1 MFANFPIADI
11 PLFPPAASAQAPEVD
26 ALYFF
31 LNAVTIV
38 MSVAIF
44 AAIIYFAFKYKR
56 RPGVEPTQIEGS
68 TKLELTWSI
77 APFLI
82 MLVMF
87 GWGAKIFFAE
97 AQPPKDATEIFVTGK
112 QWMWKI
118 QYPNGGRE
126 IDELHVSVGQP
137 VKLTMASE
145 DVIHSFSIP
154 AFRIKHD
161 VVPGHY
167 DTVWFTPTKP
177 GHYHLFC
184 TEYCGAQHAHMIGWV
199 DVLDKQ
205 DYQRWEAGSAIQGTL
220 AEKGLTEFEQ
230 LGCATCHL
238 MDQQG
243 RGPNLRNL
251 YGQRIYLS
259 DGSTVIADDA
269 YIRESIL
276 NPNAKIVASFQRDV
290 MPVFQ
295 DQISEEGINE
305 VIAYIK
311 SLSQSVPASQEGT
324 HQWPIVLAPPNT
336 LANGAAVASKATV
349 PTASQ
354 VPGAAAPASPA
365 GTKPGS
371 VKPAAKPVPAQK
383 GNQ

>member
-1 MFANFPIADI
+1 MFVSFPIADI

-26 ALYFF
+26 DLYFF
-31 LNAVTIV
+31 LNVVTVI

-44 AAIIYFAFKYKR
+44 AAIIYFAIKYKR

-68 TKLELTWSI
+68 TRLELTWSV
-77 APFLI
+77 APFI
-82 MLVMF
+82 VMLVMF

-97 AQPPKDATEIFVTGK
+97 AEPPRDATEIFVTGK

-118 QYPNGGRE
+118 QYPDGGRE
-126 IDELHVSVGQP
+126 IDELHVAVGQP

-145 DVIHSFSIP
+145 DVIHSFFIP

-167 DTVWFTPTKP
+167 DTIWFTPTKA
-177 GHYHLFC
+177 GRYHLFC
-184 TEYCGAQHAHMIGWV
+184 TEYCGAQHAGMIGWV

-205 DYQRWEAGSAIQGTL
+205 DYQKWAAGASIQGTL
-220 AEKGLTEFEQ
+220 AERGLTEFEQ

-251 YGQRIYLS
+251 YGKQVYLS

-276 NPNAKIVASFQRDV
+276 NPNAKIVASFQQDI

-295 DQISEEGINE
+295 GQISEESINE

-311 SLSQSVPASQEGT
+311 SLSQDVPPSQIGS
-324 HQWPIVLAPPNT
+324 HQWPIVLAPPDT
-336 LANGAAVASKATV
+336 LKQVPAAKSTGTV
-349 PTASQ
+349 PTVSQ
-354 VPGAAAPASPA
+354 GPGTAVPANPA

-371 VKPAAKPVPAQK
+371 VTPAAKPAPAQK